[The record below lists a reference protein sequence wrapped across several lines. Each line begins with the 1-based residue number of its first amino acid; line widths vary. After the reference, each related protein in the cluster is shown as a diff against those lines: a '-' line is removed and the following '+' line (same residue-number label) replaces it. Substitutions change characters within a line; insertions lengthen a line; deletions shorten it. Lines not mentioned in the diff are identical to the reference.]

1 MSDEELLTYL
11 IAIFFGILGSMIG
24 MCLQNRRP

>member
-1 MSDEELLTYL
+1 MTDEELLTNL

-24 MCLQNRRP
+24 MYLQNRRP